1 MANLKNTTQGIYIE
15 LDCLLDTRLGTC
27 RRIDES
33 NIGNILSSGYHKRKK
48 DEFPNIDKETFN
60 DLYKKRNVLTLSLS
74 NITNV
79 VKILNKIIK
88 EYFVMLEYQP
98 LYTSMEIFLN
108 IYPYKLNKEELDE
121 IVLCL
126 KYWTDNLVP
135 ITVINKDN
143 KNLTVKWVYENI
155 DTMFKYDYDDWLD
168 SQVDNFKLLQLN
180 DVHLLSP
187 AIYLN
192 GEIPTEEEESEAIS
206 DIGDRDVV
214 TSFNA
219 VEKMARPLIDL
230 NLIDVSNFSII
241 EPKTLSNI

>member
-27 RRIDES
+27 RKIDEN
-33 NIGNILSSGYHKRKK
+33 NISNILSSGYHKRKQ
-48 DEFPNIDKETFN
+48 DEFINVDKKTFN
-60 DLYKKRNVLTLSLS
+60 DLYKKRDVLTLSLS

-79 VKILNKIIK
+79 IKILNKIIK
-88 EYFVMLEYQP
+88 EYFIMLNCQP
-98 LYTSMEIFLN
+98 VYTGIEIFLN
-108 IYPYKLNKEELDE
+108 IYPYKLEQEEIDDM
-121 IVLCL
+121 VLCL

-143 KNLTVKWVYENI
+143 KNLTVSWVYKNI

-168 SQVDNFKLLQLN
+168 SQVDNFKFLQLS

-192 GEIPTEEEESEAIS
+192 GDIPTEEEESEAIS
-206 DIGDRDVV
+206 DIGDKDVV

-241 EPKTLSNI
+241 EPQTLSNI